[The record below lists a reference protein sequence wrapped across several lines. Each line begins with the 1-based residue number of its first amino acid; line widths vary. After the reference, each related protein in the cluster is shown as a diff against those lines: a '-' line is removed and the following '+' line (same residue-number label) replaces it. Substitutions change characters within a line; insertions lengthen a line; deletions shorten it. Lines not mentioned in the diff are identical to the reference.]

1 MCLVL
6 HQLDTEVAVGN
17 DCFWVLLAIAPECPS
32 SGILGIT
39 TARVK
44 PKVLTGAAIPL
55 RRAAGTGSQLTSSR
69 YCEKDK

>member
-6 HQLDTEVAVGN
+6 HQLYTEVAVGN

-44 PKVLTGAAIPL
+44 PKVPTGAAIPL
-55 RRAAGTGSQLTSSR
+55 RAAGTGSQLTSSR